1 MRIRPQLSFAGLSVL
16 VMLVTKT
23 LIHRQSAHQFL
34 PRRVLRSLALLC
46 VPFGL
51 AGLFLIHSIA
61 QTQTTDAP
69 MAQEGNKPSPQERLQ
84 QHYDAARSYQQRGNQ
99 EYAADEYR
107 AFLAGALFSVARFRA
122 STGDF
127 VAAENLFEEASHFSP
142 DHADAQRSRLSPEEQ
157 RRAEP
162 FLTRLKP
169 AIGDSYNNLGVI
181 VATRKEFTLALDYF
195 RKAAEWNPSLETLPR
210 NWGMAAFYA
219 AQFDQAVG
227 PLSRVLAT
235 HPDDLRARAA
245 LGLSLFTL
253 QNYPEALETLRRI
266 ETDVDSDPG
275 LQYAYAVSLVKTGD
289 YSEGVRRLKILEQ
302 QNPNSAD
309 VHMLLG
315 QTFADQGE
323 HSTALEEY
331 RKALAFD
338 PNRAQL
344 HYLTG
349 LALIRQGTPAEAEQ
363 ELRTALKLDPAA
375 ISSKYHLAYALIQ
388 LQRKD
393 EARALMEEVIRAD
406 PNHADAHYELGKLQ
420 LERGEV
426 KAAISNLETGTKLNP
441 DGDHIH
447 YQLAMAYQRESRAAD
462 AQREIKIYQ
471 ELKNR
476 HRRRNVSES
485 R

>member
-1 MRIRPQLSFAGLSVL
+1 VIRTCSRRSF
-16 VMLVTKT
+16 TIK
-23 LIHRQSAHQFL
+23 QFL
-34 PRRVLRSLALLC
+34 PRRESRHFLWVWVPYCLALL
-46 VPFGL
+46 
-51 AGLFLIHSIA
+51 LIHADA
-61 QTQTTDAP
+61 QPKAS
-69 MAQEGNKPSPQERLQ
+69 PSAKNEPSQQERLQ
-84 QHYDAARSYQQRGNQ
+84 QHYDAARTHQLNGDQ
-99 EYAADEYR
+99 EHAAAEYR
-107 AFLAGALFSVARFRA
+107 SFLAGALCSVATFRA

-127 VAAENLFEEASHFSP
+127 VAAADLFEQASQFSS
-142 DHADAQRSRLSPEEQ
+142 DNADAQKSRLSPEER
-157 RRAEP
+157 RRAKP
-162 FLTRLKP
+162 FVNRLKP

-181 VATRKEFTLALDYF
+181 VAARKEFGLALDYF

-219 AQFDQAVG
+219 AQFDQAIG
-227 PLSRVLAT
+227 PLSRELTT
-235 HPDDLRARAA
+235 HPDDLRVRAA

-253 QNYPEALETLRRI
+253 RNYPKALEILRPI
-266 ETDVDSDPG
+266 ETQVNNDPG
-275 LQYAYAVSLVKTGD
+275 LQYAYAFSLVKTGE
-289 YSEGVRRLKILEQ
+289 YSEGVRRLKLLEQ

-315 QTFADQGE
+315 QAFADQGE
-323 HSTALEEY
+323 HGTALEEY
-331 RKALAFD
+331 RKALALD
-338 PNRAQL
+338 PNHAQF

-363 ELRTALKLDPAA
+363 ELRGALKLDPAD
-375 ISSKYHLAYALIQ
+375 ISSKYHLAYALVQ

-393 EARALMEEVIRAD
+393 EARALMEEVISSD

-447 YQLAMAYQRESRAAD
+447 YQLAMAYRRDSRAAD
-462 AQREIKIYQ
+462 AEREIKLYQ
-471 ELKNR
+471 QLKNR
-476 HRRRNVSES
+476 HRGRDVPES